1 MIFIVVRF
9 PVRTEYADQWLTL
22 VEDFTAATRA
32 EPGNLFFDWFR
43 DADDANRYLLVEG
56 FRDADAGAAH
66 VGSAH
71 FQAAMAALPNWLAA
85 VPDIVNVEVPGEGWS
100 QMSEIQLPT

>member
-1 MIFIVVRF
+1 MIFIVAKF
-9 PVRTEYADQWLTL
+9 PVRPEYADQWLTL

-43 DADDANRYLLVEG
+43 DTDDASRYLLVEG
-56 FRDADAGAAH
+56 FRDGDAGAAH

-71 FQAAMAALPNWLAA
+71 FAAAMAALPDWLAA
-85 VPDIVNVEVPGEGWS
+85 VPDIVNVDVPGEGWS
-100 QMSEIQLPT
+100 QMSEIALPS